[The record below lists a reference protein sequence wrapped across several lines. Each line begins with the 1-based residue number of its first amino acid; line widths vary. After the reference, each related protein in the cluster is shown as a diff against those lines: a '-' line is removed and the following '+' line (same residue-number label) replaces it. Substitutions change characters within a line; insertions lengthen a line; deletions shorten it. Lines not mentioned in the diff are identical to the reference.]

1 MKHSFQPQFC
11 IDFYSMISTK
21 MLSQF
26 KSLLFLF
33 LFVFLSFSSKGQV
46 KETDSIEKFTT
57 DYELSAA
64 EKYEGVGSDIIEGP
78 TPWFRKL
85 TFRGYAQVRY
95 NRLLE
100 TNSNLRTDYDASVGD
115 GGGFLIRRIRPTF
128 EGNISKRVYIY
139 IHPDVASGSGV
150 NRFSLRSAFFD
161 VALDDKNEFRVRFG
175 QTKVPFGFE
184 NQQSSQKRL
193 TLDRSESHNSAVQT
207 ERDLGVF
214 VYWAPLEIRK
224 RLAWLVSSGL
234 KGTGD
239 YGVFGFAAYNGMT
252 ANRDMEKNDL
262 HVAAK
267 ASYPF
272 QFESGQVLE
281 TGISAYTGR
290 YPVNTTL
297 VDDNMFKDER
307 VAASFI
313 YYPQPFGF
321 QGEYNV
327 GTGPRYNAELNTVE
341 ETTVYGGYLQTM
353 YYIRTYD
360 LGLMIPF
367 VKWHSYEG
375 GFKHRPD
382 ARSQSINEWE
392 IGLEWQPNYYT
403 EVVVQYTISRR
414 DTADSINPFNEQQG
428 RFLRVQLQV
437 NF

>member
-1 MKHSFQPQFC
+1 MKNTTIKQAYSISVFDLLINF
-11 IDFYSMISTK
+11 DFP
-21 MLSQF
+21 F
-26 KSLLFLF
+26 KAFTLYFLLITS
-33 LFVFLSFSSKGQV
+33 LSFSQE
-46 KETDSIEKFTT
+46 KEIDSLKQFST
-57 DYELSAA
+57 DYPYSPDDE
-64 EKYEGVGSDIIEGP
+64 YEGVGSDIIEGP
-78 TPWFRKL
+78 TPWFRTL
-85 TFRGYAQVRY
+85 TFRGYAQLRY

-100 TNSNLRTDYDASVGD
+100 TNPNLRTDYDASVGK

-139 IHPDVASGSGV
+139 IHPDLASGSGA
-150 NRFSLRSAFFD
+150 NRFSMRSAFFD
-161 VALDDKNEFRVRFG
+161 VALDDKNEFRIRFG

-214 VYWAPLEIRK
+214 AYWAPIEIRK

-239 YGVFGFAAYNGMT
+239 YGVFGFAVYNGMT
-252 ANRDMEKNDL
+252 ANRAMEKNSP

-272 QFESGQVLE
+272 QFENGQVLE

-297 VDDNMFKDER
+297 VDDNLFKDER
-307 VAASFI
+307 VSASFI

-321 QGEYNV
+321 QGEYNL

-341 ETTVYGGYLQTM
+341 ETAVYGGYLQTM
-353 YYIRTYD
+353 YYIKTYE

-367 VKWHSYEG
+367 VKWHNYEG

-392 IGLEWQPNYYT
+392 IGVEWQPNYYT

-414 DTADSINPFNEQQG
+414 DTADSLNPFNEQQG